1 MFGLKNRKKDM
12 FVRSAMTEVELT
24 ADEWKIVLKWI
35 GKAFHGATKDMSNAD
50 KRLFMKIQVITS
62 EEIEF
67 EKMDEDDDIDV

>member
-1 MFGLKNRKKDM
+1 MS
-12 FVRSAMTEVELT
+12 VRTAMTEVELT

-35 GKAFHGATKDMSNAD
+35 GKAFQGGSKEMSNAD

>member
-1 MFGLKNRKKDM
+1 MLGFLKPKKASC
-12 FVRSAMTEVELT
+12 VKSAMTDVELT
-24 ADEWKIVLKWI
+24 ANEWKVVLKWI
-35 GKAFHGATKDMSNAD
+35 GKAFQGNTKDMSNAD